1 MIAVMPVRL
10 MIVDDHES
18 VRELVRA
25 IVDDA
30 PEDVVISGEAE
41 GAEEALATIDRI
53 DPDVVVL
60 DAKMP
65 LVSGLEAAP
74 LILERRPGQTIVLCS
89 GMVDQDVCDRA
100 ERAGI
105 AACLSKDDLE
115 AIPRVAFELA
125 FRRSRGGPAG
135 PA

>member
-18 VRELVRA
+18 LRELLRA
-25 IVDDA
+25 IVEDS
-30 PEDVVISGEAE
+30 PEDVVVSGEAD
-41 GAEEALATIDRI
+41 GAEAALEAIERV
-53 DPDVVVL
+53 DPDVVIL
-60 DAKMP
+60 DAMMP
-65 LVSGLEAAP
+65 EVSGLEAAP
-74 LILERRPGQTIVLCS
+74 LILERRPGQKILLCS
-89 GMVDQDVCDRA
+89 ALVDADVCDRA

-125 FRRSRGGPAG
+125 FA
-135 PA
+135 